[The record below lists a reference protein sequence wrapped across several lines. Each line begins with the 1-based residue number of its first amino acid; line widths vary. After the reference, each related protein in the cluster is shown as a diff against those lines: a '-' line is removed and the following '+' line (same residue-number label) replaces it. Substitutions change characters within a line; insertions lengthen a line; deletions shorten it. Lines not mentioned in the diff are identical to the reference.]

1 MSVVVRFFARSRE
14 VVGQTE
20 AQFEIGEQGLTLLEL
35 QMKLL
40 KQFPILESI
49 WQSTLLSLNLDY
61 INKDD
66 QIALKPGDE
75 LAIIPPI
82 GGG

>member
-1 MSVVVRFFARSRE
+1 MSVVVRFFAQSRE
-14 VVGQTE
+14 LVGQTE

-35 QMKLL
+35 QTKLL
-40 KQFPILESI
+40 QQFPVLEGI

-75 LAIIPPI
+75 MAIIPPI

>member
-1 MSVVVRFFARSRE
+1 MSVVVRFFAQSRE
-14 VVGQTE
+14 LVGQTE
-20 AQFEIGEQGLTLLEL
+20 AQFEIGEQGLTLSEL
-35 QMKLL
+35 QTKLL
-40 KQFPILESI
+40 KQFPVLESI

-66 QIALKPGDE
+66 QIALKAGDE
-75 LAIIPPI
+75 MAIIPPI